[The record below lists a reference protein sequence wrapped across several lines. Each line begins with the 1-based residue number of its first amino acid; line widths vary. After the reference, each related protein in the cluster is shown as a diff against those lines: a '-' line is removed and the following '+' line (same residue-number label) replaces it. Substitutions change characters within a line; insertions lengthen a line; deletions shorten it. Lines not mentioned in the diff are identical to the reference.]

1 MESPAV
7 SSRRILVGNSLK
19 GKEKFKLLRSNLMKA
34 TGPTKTDAL
43 RITYFYWCGCL
54 FAISDGFSRCIFS
67 KLHVGIS
74 LKWKEVVALFIYFWI
89 TTKQRDQ
96 TNYKTKSDYGLD
108 KSKSR
113 ESSSDSDNTCSELEL
128 FPTLSQQW
136 RMCYVW
142 IGVGMVTSNQ
152 FEFFDQFSN
161 GYVMGWKGI
170 LQSYCLRTLSML

>member
-1 MESPAV
+1 MNEHIENVQFRMKQTVGVDGGVVASLLLWMESPAV

-74 LKWKEVVALFIYFWI
+74 LKWKEVVALFIYF
-89 TTKQRDQ
+89 
-96 TNYKTKSDYGLD
+96 
-108 KSKSR
+108 
-113 ESSSDSDNTCSELEL
+113 
-128 FPTLSQQW
+128 
-136 RMCYVW
+136 
-142 IGVGMVTSNQ
+142 
-152 FEFFDQFSN
+152 
-161 GYVMGWKGI
+161 
-170 LQSYCLRTLSML
+170 